1 MVGNGAARVVVIGDR
16 KLRAL
21 RLGFGAPP
29 CGHLERIGRKVGFL
43 DEEKEEEEMEME
55 MKMEN
60 GGDLVVGDSSAG
72 GRRPVTWHEV

>member
-60 GGDLVVGDSSAG
+60 GGGGIWWWVTAQQEAG
-72 GRRPVTWHEV
+72 GR